1 MHISTVMKCCLRCGL
16 LFTLPS
22 YETERGGIKRLTD
35 IAKQTNV
42 NFAHSFFSASAGLTY
57 LFSVC
62 ASLSFTLHSELLEM
76 RGSHSLCVVISIDL
90 STVQQPFPAD
100 FLSFTLPPTLT
111 LYLLIVPP
119 NLSHPSFPCSEVL
132 T

>member
-22 YETERGGIKRLTD
+22 YETERGGGIKRLTD

-42 NFAHSFFSASAGLTY
+42 NVTQFFSASAVLTY

-90 STVQQPFPAD
+90 STVQQPLPAD
-100 FLSFTLPPTLT
+100 FLSFTIPPALT
-111 LYLLIVPP
+111 LFLLIVPP